1 MKYECNVARDLMPL
15 CIDGVA
21 SEESKRYVEEHIAEC
36 TECAM
41 TYGEMRVE
49 LPRISA
55 EKEKAEM
62 EQAAQQMRRKRR
74 NSKCLLIALTALLTA
89 LVVWAGVWGYDYANH
104 HGNVPI
110 PLNDYEAYL
119 CRTRENG
126 QIMLNIDMKD
136 KTLVFNV
143 TGCGSTS
150 ASGGE
155 IWTVSLNTTYIPNQT
170 KSQVPG
176 QWTSVYEQLHWVNG
190 MIYAGDPAKGVP
202 LEKFVMVSGEDTHV
216 IYRRGDEIPFCS
228 EEMEAY
234 YKAMDEMLVFTS
246 SPANR
251 SSFDYPERET
261 ELLTRL
267 EQIRK
272 TVPEWN

>member
-1 MKYECNVARDLMPL
+1 MKHECNVARDLMPL

-55 EKEKAEM
+55 EKEKAAM
-62 EQAAQQMRRKRR
+62 EQAAQQMRRKRQNR
-74 NSKCLLIALTALLTA
+74 KRLLIALTAVLTA
-89 LVVWAGVWGYDYANH
+89 LVVLAGVWGYDYANH
-104 HGNVPI
+104 YGNVPVS
-110 PLNDYEAYL
+110 LNDYEAYL
-119 CRTRENG
+119 SRTREDG
-126 QIMLNIDMKD
+126 HILLNIDMKD
-136 KTLVFNV
+136 KTLMFNV
-143 TGCGSTS
+143 TGRGSTS
-150 ASGGE
+150 VSGGE
-155 IWTVSLNTTYIPNQT
+155 IWTVSLNTTYIPNQR
-170 KSQVPG
+170 KSQASG
-176 QWTSVYEQLHWVNG
+176 QWTSVYEQFHWVDG
-190 MIYAGDPAKGVP
+190 VIYSGDPANGVS
-202 LEKFVMVSGEDTHV
+202 LEKFVMVSGEDTNV

-251 SSFDYPERET
+251 SSYDYPERET

-267 EQIRK
+267 KQLRE
-272 TVPEWN
+272 TVPEWQ